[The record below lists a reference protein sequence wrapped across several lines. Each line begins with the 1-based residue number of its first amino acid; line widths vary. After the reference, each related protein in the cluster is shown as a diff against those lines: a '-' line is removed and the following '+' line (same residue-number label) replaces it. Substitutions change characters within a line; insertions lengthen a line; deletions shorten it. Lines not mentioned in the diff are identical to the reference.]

1 MTNTLYLNQLQKTIP
16 SIASLR
22 TGGEDEK
29 ESKERGKEREGNLCD
44 LFPHKKTV
52 SFALIK

>member
-1 MTNTLYLNQLQKTIP
+1 MWTSKYLNNLQTTIP